1 MKAGAAQPPAA
12 QVRIEP
18 DARAWAA
25 LARDHAERSGRSRC
39 PVVMSGHQ
47 AEVWHPGI
55 LAKWFACAA
64 AARAVSGDAAW
75 LVVDQDE
82 GEPTRLRFPARN
94 ERGETVTGEFDL
106 RAADEDAP
114 GVPTGMRPAAK
125 IGVAASAD
133 TRAATPAV
141 GAGLRR
147 ATEAFA
153 RHADA
158 PSLARQADAAVRDL
172 LGGEPA
178 VRAIFAT
185 ELSATVAFNEA
196 VGAMRAD
203 PALCVR
209 AYNEAAAAHQ
219 GAGVRALDRAGDR
232 VELPLWRLEPGR
244 PRRPV
249 FSDELPDAD
258 PRTLAP
264 RGLLMTGLVRRRLC
278 DLFVHGTGG
287 GATGSGG
294 GYDRVTEAWFA
305 SWLGETALAPAVLAT
320 ATLRLPLGEHGHPTE
335 AEAAAA
341 RARAHRARHDPS
353 IIGDEATA
361 RAKQAIL
368 DRVRTTKE
376 SGGDA
381 APHFADMQS
390 LLERYRAERADDLR
404 RLDEEAE
411 RLTRLAAMPDVADD
425 RTWPFVLYEAGA
437 IEALRREIEAR
448 FGASV
453 AG

>member
-1 MKAGAAQPPAA
+1 MRADGAQPPAP

-18 DARAWAA
+18 DARAWPA
-25 LARDHAERSGRSRC
+25 LAKEHAERCGRAGR

-64 AARAVSGDAAW
+64 AARAVSGEAVW

-82 GEPTRLRFPARN
+82 GEPTRLRFPAR
-94 ERGETVTGEFDL
+94 GEHGEAVPEEIDL
-106 RAADEDAP
+106 RATREDGA
-114 GVPTGMRPAAK
+114 GVPTGMRH
-125 IGVAASAD
+125 AASIDAD
-133 TRAATPAV
+133 RAAGARAATPGV
-141 GAGLRR
+141 VAGLRR
-147 ATEAFA
+147 TAEAFA

-172 LGGEPA
+172 IGGEESP
-178 VRAIFAT
+178 RAIFAT
-185 ELSATVAFNEA
+185 ELFATDAFTEVLDA
-196 VGAMRAD
+196 IRAD
-203 PALCVR
+203 PALCAR
-209 AYNEAAAAHQ
+209 TYNEAAAARP
-219 GAGVRALDRAGDR
+219 GAGVRSLERIGDR
-232 VELPLWRLEPGR
+232 VELPLWRLAPGR

-249 FSDELPDAD
+249 FSDEMSGIDSRA
-258 PRTLAP
+258 LAP

-278 DLFVHGTGG
+278 DLFIHGTGG
-287 GATGSGG
+287 GATGSPE

-305 SWLGETALAPAVLAT
+305 SWLGETDLAPAVLAT
-320 ATLRLPLGEHGHPTE
+320 APLRLPLGASERPTE
-335 AEAAAA
+335 ARAAAA
-341 RARAHRARHDPS
+341 RALAHRARHDPS
-353 IIGDEATA
+353 IIGDGATA

-381 APHFADMQS
+381 APHFAEMQS

-404 RLDEEAE
+404 RLDDEAE
-411 RLTRLAAMPDVADD
+411 RLARLASLPAAADD
-425 RTWPFVLYEAGA
+425 RTWPFVLHDADA
-437 IEALRREIEAR
+437 LDALRRDIEAR
-448 FGASV
+448 FGASQ